1 MNDFQI
7 ALTRTYIVSIK
18 AATADDAKMYTE
30 YYLGDCKDLSTFD
43 EKRQNKF
50 FIDDIEMVDNRAEE
64 IIYK

>member
-1 MNDFQI
+1 MKEFQI

-18 AATADDAKMYTE
+18 GETVDDARMYTE

-43 EKRQNKF
+43 EKGPNKF
-50 FIDDIEMVDNRAEE
+50 IIDDIEMVDNRAEE